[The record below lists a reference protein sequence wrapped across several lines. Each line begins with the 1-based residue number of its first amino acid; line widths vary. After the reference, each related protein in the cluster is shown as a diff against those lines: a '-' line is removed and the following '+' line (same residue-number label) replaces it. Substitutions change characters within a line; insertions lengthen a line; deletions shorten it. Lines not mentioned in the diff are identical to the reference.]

1 MGLKLGDISP
11 VAGVITGKGNF
22 GNLASSGLMGVAPAM
37 IADRAQD
44 KTAAKLALAQEAAK
58 KEEAVA
64 ALKKATGMKKGGS
77 VSSASRRADGCAI
90 RGKTRA

>member
-11 VAGVITGKGNF
+11 LAGVITGKGAF
-22 GNLASSGLMGVAPAM
+22 GNLAGSGALGLVPALVA
-37 IADRAQD
+37 DKAQD
-44 KTAAKLALAQEAAK
+44 KSAAKLALAEEAAK
-58 KEEAVA
+58 KDEAVA

>member
-1 MGLKLGDISP
+1 MGIKLGDVSP
-11 VAGVITGKGNF
+11 LAGVITGKGAF
-22 GNLASSGLMGVAPAM
+22 GNLASSGALGIAPAL
-37 IADRAQD
+37 IADKAQD
-44 KTAAKLALAQEAAK
+44 KTAAKLALAEEAAK

-77 VSSASRRADGCAI
+77 VGSASKRADGCAI